1 MLLILKMTITSS
13 KNTKP
18 RVALIDMDFMIY
30 SVAFSAKDASE
41 QIAKNRLT
49 EWLSEIVYIQLDCD
63 DFKAHLTG
71 STNFRNDIAVTYPY
85 KGNRKDAVRPEHF
98 DALRKHAIRLGAIVS
113 VDEEADDTVAMDTV
127 LEDSWIVHVDKDL
140 NQLPGWH
147 YNPVKQE
154 EYFVTEDEGNYSFY
168 LQLLTGD
175 RTDNIV
181 GLKGIGPVKA
191 AKILGDSVAVI
202 DLYNSVVKAYKDA
215 GEPLE
220 RIVENG
226 QLLWLRRYKGE
237 LWQPPVNVNQ

>member
-1 MLLILKMTITSS
+1 MTNTSS
-13 KNTKP
+13 KQDNKP
-18 RVALIDMDFMIY
+18 KVALIDMDFMIY

-49 EWLSEIVYIQLDCD
+49 EWLTEIVYIQLDCD
-63 DFKAHLTG
+63 DYKAYLTG
-71 STNFRNDIAVTYPY
+71 STNFRNDIAVTHPY
-85 KGNRKDAVRPEHF
+85 KGNRKDVVRPEHF
-98 DALRKHAIRLGAIVS
+98 DALRKHALRLGATVS
-113 VDEEADDTVAMDTV
+113 VNEEADDTVAM
-127 LEDSWIVHVDKDL
+127 ESAKEAYWIVHVDKDL

>member
-1 MLLILKMTITSS
+1 
-13 KNTKP
+13 
-18 RVALIDMDFMIY
+18 MDFMIY

-41 QIAKNRLT
+41 QLAKNRLT
-49 EWLSEIVYIQLDCD
+49 EWLTEIVYIQLDCD
-63 DFKAHLTG
+63 DYKAHLTG
-71 STNFRNDIAVTYPY
+71 KTNFRNNVAVTYPY
-85 KGNRKDAVRPEHF
+85 KGNRKDVVRPEHF
-98 DALRKHAIRLGAIVS
+98 DALRKHAERLDATVS
-113 VDEEADDTVAMDTV
+113 VDEEADDTVAIEAAKTDYW
-127 LEDSWIVHVDKDL
+127 LVHVDKDL

-202 DLYNSVVKAYKDA
+202 DLYNSVVKAYEDA

-226 QLLWLRRYKGE
+226 QLLWLRRYEGE
-237 LWQPPVNVNQ
+237 MWQPPINVSQ